1 MYTDNYSSVTV
12 GGKTTRRIKINLGV
26 KQGCPL
32 SPVLL
37 NLIIDEMIVKLKRLG
52 ISSKLGNNLVSVMAF
67 ADDLIVV
74 TEDPSH
80 MLIAI
85 KECQRFLD
93 QKGLKVNADKCGSL
107 RVLPVKGKRS
117 MKVITPEHRWWGEL
131 PIPSV
136 YFDNLQKYLGVYIQ
150 HDGKIALPRSGWKM
164 KLDRLTSCYL
174 TRIQKIQV
182 IRQSICSIV
191 LFQLRLS
198 DHGFEEARKL
208 NRLIRGAVKQILHLP
223 SWTSSKWRHHR
234 RGANIPDLLITTM
247 AARKRASQKMK
258 LSTDPR
264 SQYTGDRTD
273 QINGERL
280 QRLKLSNT
288 TSAKTKAWKQREE
301 RLL

>member
-1 MYTDNYSSVTV
+1 MYTDNYTSVTV

-131 PIPSV
+131 PIPSLD
-136 YFDNLQKYLGVYIQ
+136 FDNLQKYLGVYIQ

-208 NRLIRGAVKQILHLP
+208 NRLIRGAVKRILHLP

-234 RGANIPDLLITTM
+234 RGANIPDLLTTTM

-258 LSTDPR
+258 LSTDPK